1 MPWYCDTGLHI
12 EKISWNEIPVIIPW
26 FYTKIDSITNIKP
39 PALGG
44 LEVAVYAAGAV
55 EVLAAFATG
64 VVELFD
70 AIATVVMINRQL
82 ILSGKAYLALQE
94 ILALLRSA
102 LRLITSENYQWVL
115 EVVVKSNY

>member
-1 MPWYCDTGLHI
+1 
-12 EKISWNEIPVIIPW
+12 
-26 FYTKIDSITNIKP
+26 
-39 PALGG
+39 LGG

-102 LRLITSENYQWVL
+102 LRLITSENYQ
-115 EVVVKSNY
+115 